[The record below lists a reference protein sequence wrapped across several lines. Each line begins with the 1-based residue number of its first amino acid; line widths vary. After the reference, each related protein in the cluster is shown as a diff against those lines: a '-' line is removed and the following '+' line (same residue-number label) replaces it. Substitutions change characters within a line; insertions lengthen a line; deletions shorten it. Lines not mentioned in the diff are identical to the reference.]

1 MTDIVSFSEEKPAAT
16 EEPQAVADPQPAPLP
31 KPDPEPIIIEAPKL
45 SRWMTVAPIAACCLA
60 VVASS
65 ASVAGLIVA
74 SRTVASASLVVA
86 DARERQ
92 EHLKEVE
99 ALVAEVRGMRQR
111 EMVAMARL
119 ERMTA
124 AKPVTTDDL
133 KHVMDAFKANF
144 ERHQPENTALGLVR
158 DGQAELA
165 ERIGQISMKL
175 SRVEEKLSS
184 SRPASRAV
192 GREPTS

>member
-1 MTDIVSFSEEKPAAT
+1 
-16 EEPQAVADPQPAPLP
+16 
-31 KPDPEPIIIEAPKL
+31 
-45 SRWMTVAPIAACCLA
+45 
-60 VVASS
+60 
-65 ASVAGLIVA
+65 
-74 SRTVASASLVVA
+74 
-86 DARERQ
+86 
-92 EHLKEVE
+92 
-99 ALVAEVRGMRQR
+99 
-111 EMVAMARL
+111 
-119 ERMTA
+119 
-124 AKPVTTDDL
+124 
-133 KHVMDAFKANF
+133 MDAFKANF